1 MRTIVS
7 ATAMLVPVLLAGL
20 AALPAESSAAAPLC
34 QGKSATIVDVDGG
47 EVIGTDGDDVIIAT
61 GQEGYPAGSGHGVSA
76 LAGNDTICV
85 DNGFVSG
92 SSGHDAVQAISN
104 DPMVALR
111 LDDVEDL
118 DIALALGGS
127 LFLNRTGHGAGKV
140 FLGSGSASDL
150 RIYGEATVRVDLE
163 DDRLNVDGGAYTLSG
178 RNPWVIA
185 LAEKVI
191 LTGDRR
197 PNNLIAIQDACS
209 EVLKGGKGNDNLV
222 IGRSVDDVPEFDQ
235 CEPEPSRVLGQR
247 GDDQLQGRKQA
258 DVLIGGLGRD
268 YARGNIG
275 FDVCRAEREKHCEG

>member
-1 MRTIVS
+1 MRTIAP
-7 ATAMLVPVLLAGL
+7 ATAVLLPVLFAGL
-20 AALPAESSAAAPLC
+20 AALPAESSPAAPLC
-34 QGKSATIVDVDGG
+34 QGRSATIVDVDGG
-47 EVIGTDGDDVIIAT
+47 EVLGTDGDDVIIAT
-61 GQEGYPAGSGHGVSA
+61 SQEGYPAGSGHGVSA

-92 SSGHDAVQAISN
+92 SSGHDAVQAISE

-118 DIALALGGS
+118 DIALASGGS
-127 LFLNRTGHGAGKV
+127 LFLSRTGHGAGKI
-140 FLGSGSASDL
+140 LLGSASDL
-150 RIYGEATVRVDLE
+150 KIYGEKTVRIDLA

-178 RNPWVIA
+178 NPMVVA

-197 PNNLIAIQDACS
+197 PNYLNALQGACS
-209 EVLKGGKGNDNLV
+209 EVLKGGKGDDDLV
-222 IGRSVDDVPEFDQ
+222 IGRSVGDVPDFDQ
-235 CEPEPSRVLGQR
+235 CEPVPSRVLGQR
-247 GDDQLQGRKQA
+247 GDDLLLGRKQA

-268 YARGNIG
+268 YARGNTG